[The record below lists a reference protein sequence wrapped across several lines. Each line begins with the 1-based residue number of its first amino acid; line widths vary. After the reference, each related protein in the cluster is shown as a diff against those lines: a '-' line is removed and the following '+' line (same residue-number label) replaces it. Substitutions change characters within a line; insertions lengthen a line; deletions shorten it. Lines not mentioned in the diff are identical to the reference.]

1 MAKKKSFNWIKVDD
15 IKQGIWPEEEIFT
28 IDQDRVADETEENK
42 LVGVLNVLKDETHS
56 NDVVQRMKKIT
67 KKLRQAMKDGK
78 IQQEGGCDF
87 LDEMFVEKKRLP
99 VEDEVVSILCC
110 LIDCSLF
117 RHTSSRSSFQ
127 IRPSSGHFSFITG

>member
-1 MAKKKSFNWIKVDD
+1 MDD
-15 IKQGIWPEEEIFT
+15 IKQEIWPEEEIFT

-78 IQQEGGCDF
+78 ILQEGGCDF
-87 LDEMFVEKKRLP
+87 LDECSWRKE
-99 VEDEVVSILCC
+99 EVSI
-110 LIDCSLF
+110 
-117 RHTSSRSSFQ
+117 
-127 IRPSSGHFSFITG
+127 